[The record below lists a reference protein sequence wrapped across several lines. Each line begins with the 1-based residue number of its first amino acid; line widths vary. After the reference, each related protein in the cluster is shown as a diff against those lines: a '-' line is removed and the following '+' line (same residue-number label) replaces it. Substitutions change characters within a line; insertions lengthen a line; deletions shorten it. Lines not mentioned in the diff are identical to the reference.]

1 MIVNEKEIKEHQVID
16 IGQKMMIAA
25 RTAPKGKGMDNLEAI
40 LVTGEDIQVLADA
53 MEAGIQRH
61 GRLFF
66 MRDAANI
73 RVSQAVVLLGTRLC
87 TMGLNCGY
95 CGYPTCEAKIK
106 AGTGFP
112 CVFPINDLG
121 IAIGS
126 ACATAA
132 DNRVDSR
139 VMFSAG
145 VAAMDLGWLGPDVK
159 AAYAIPISATSK
171 SPFFDRVSTRPAGE
185 KK

>member
-1 MIVNEKEIKEHQVID
+1 MIINEKEMNEAQLIEVAKR
-16 IGQKMMIAA
+16 MMLAA
-25 RTAPKGKGMDNLEAI
+25 RTAPKSKGFDNLDAI
-40 LVTGEDIQVLADA
+40 LVTGDDIRILADA
-53 MEAGIQRH
+53 MEAGVQRH

-73 RVSQAVVLLGTRLC
+73 RVSNAVVVLGSKQMTLN
-87 TMGLNCGY
+87 LNCGY

-106 AGTGFP
+106 AGSEYP
-112 CVFPINDLG
+112 CVLPITDLG

-126 ACATAA
+126 ACSIAA

-145 VAAMDLGWLGPDVK
+145 VAALELGWLNSEVT
-159 AAYAIPISATSK
+159 AAYAIPLSATSK
-171 SPFFDRVSTRPAGE
+171 SPFFDRVSTRP
-185 KK
+185 